1 MGLACSEGIFQEMV
15 GKGRLHWALDDS
27 RVGYDFQNY
36 AADVQ
41 SQKKVT
47 IYIYSRVFLV
57 YDFID
62 LLGLGCR
69 KSHWIFPSF
78 SLQPIQILFNQG
90 TRFACAHR
98 TSSPLFLPSPLSYGS
113 LTDSFISLQNNKITT
128 FQLPMSSSFNLT
140 SLQPLPQL
148 IHTYASVGFID
159 LVKFKSKSFR

>member
-1 MGLACSEGIFQEMV
+1 MVFLSGYHRKAYRRDFIYGLGLFRRDFLGNGWERSVTLGIGWFED
-15 GKGRLHWALDDS
+15 RLWFSKLCGWCIVSKECYH
-27 RVGYDFQNY
+27 
-36 AADVQ
+36 
-41 SQKKVT
+41 

-113 LTDSFISLQNNKITT
+113 LTDSFISHQNNKITT

-140 SLQPLPQL
+140 SL
-148 IHTYASVGFID
+148 
-159 LVKFKSKSFR
+159 